1 MEKVEAKV
9 GTTQLFGL
17 PKAGGVAVAGRK
29 DAKPVPEAAKDEAWA
44 ASWLE
49 LADGAETPP
58 ELASLSGK
66 LQVGRLGTF
75 WTESTC
81 WRALAMAARKAG
93 DVGEKTNVE
102 MDRAVEAILDSDGAE
117 ADRGRIPSD
126 SGRDKA
132 SYICC

>member
-1 MEKVEAKV
+1 M
-9 GTTQLFGL
+9 
-17 PKAGGVAVAGRK
+17 AGRK
-29 DAKPVPEAAKDEAWA
+29 DAKPVPEVAKDEAWA

-58 ELASLSGK
+58 ELASLSGR
-66 LQVGRLGTF
+66 LQVQRLGTC